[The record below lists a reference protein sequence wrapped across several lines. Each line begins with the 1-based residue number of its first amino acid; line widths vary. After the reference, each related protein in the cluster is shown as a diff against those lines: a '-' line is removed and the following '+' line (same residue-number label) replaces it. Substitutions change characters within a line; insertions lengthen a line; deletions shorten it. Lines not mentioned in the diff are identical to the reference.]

1 MLTNKGI
8 RGLLKDRGTRGL
20 LGMGSFMVLL
30 FAFIVRLAIEGDL
43 INIGTG
49 VVMETVTFWVASV
62 IMVASMTCITVLTAI
77 EILED

>member
-20 LGMGSFMVLL
+20 LAMGSFMVLL
-30 FAFIVRLAIEGDL
+30 FAFMVGLAIEGDP
-43 INIGTG
+43 NIETG
-49 VVMETVTFWVASV
+49 VVMETVTFWVVSV